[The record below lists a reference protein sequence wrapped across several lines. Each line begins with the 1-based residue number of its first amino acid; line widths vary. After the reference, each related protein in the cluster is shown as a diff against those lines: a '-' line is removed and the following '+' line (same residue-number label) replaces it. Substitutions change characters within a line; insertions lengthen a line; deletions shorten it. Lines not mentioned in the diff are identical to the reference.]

1 MVTLQQHTQSRPP
14 PQQQQQQSTHQPS
27 SAPRA
32 SKPVSAYSAVPPTA
46 GVITASQSYVNYGGG
61 VYPVDGE
68 GLVERLEEISLLQ
81 EEGKEGQQEPDN
93 DR

>member
-1 MVTLQQHTQSRPP
+1 MILTLHRIR
-14 PQQQQQQSTHQPS
+14 ST
-27 SAPRA
+27 
-32 SKPVSAYSAVPPTA
+32 
-46 GVITASQSYVNYGGG
+46 YVKSTCYFVG

>member
-1 MVTLQQHTQSRPP
+1 MISALHRIKKTYVK
-14 PQQQQQQSTHQPS
+14 ST
-27 SAPRA
+27 
-32 SKPVSAYSAVPPTA
+32 Y
-46 GVITASQSYVNYGGG
+46 IFEG